1 MDIPQII
8 YEEGIEFE
16 DETHYNNFIK
26 YCEWYIF
33 DGDYAEITLIPR
45 EDCAIFKQLC
55 FLFVEPNWVDREMI
69 KHSNL
74 ELND

>member
-8 YEEGIEFE
+8 FEEGIEFE
-16 DETHYNNFIK
+16 DENEYNNFIT

-33 DGDYAEITLIPR
+33 DGNEEEIYLLTR
-45 EDCAIFKQLC
+45 EECIIFRNLC
-55 FLFVEPNWVDREMI
+55 FLYIEPNFINREMI
-69 KHSNL
+69 KHC

>member
-8 YEEGIEFE
+8 YEEGIEFD
-16 DETHYNNFIK
+16 DEEIYNNFIT
-26 YCEWYIF
+26 YCNWSIF
-33 DGDYAEITLIPR
+33 NGDYAEIFLIPHTQ
-45 EDCAIFKQLC
+45 CAIFKQLC
-55 FLFVEPNWVDREMI
+55 FEYIEPNFIDREMI

>member
-8 YEEGIEFE
+8 YEEGMEFD
-16 DETHYNNFIK
+16 DETQYERFVTF
-26 YCEWYIF
+26 CEWYIL
-33 DGDYAEITLIPR
+33 DTDPITIKDIPR
-45 EDCAIFKQLC
+45 EECSIFKHLC
-55 FLFVEPNWVDREMI
+55 YLFIEPNFINREMI

>member
-8 YEEGIEFE
+8 FEEGIEFE
-16 DETHYNNFIK
+16 DEEQYNNFITF
-26 YCEWYIF
+26 CEWYIF
-33 DGDYAEITLIPR
+33 DDDIEVIKDLKH
-45 EDCAIFKQLC
+45 EDCLIYKQLC
-55 FLFVEPNWVDREMI
+55 FEYIEPNFIDREMI

>member
-8 YEEGIEFE
+8 YEEGLEFE
-16 DETHYNNFIK
+16 DETDYNNFIT

-33 DGDYAEITLIPR
+33 DGDNTMIKDLSPF
-45 EDCAIFKQLC
+45 DCMYRYKEMCYLYI
-55 FLFVEPNWVDREMI
+55 EPNFIDREMI
-69 KHSNL
+69 KHC